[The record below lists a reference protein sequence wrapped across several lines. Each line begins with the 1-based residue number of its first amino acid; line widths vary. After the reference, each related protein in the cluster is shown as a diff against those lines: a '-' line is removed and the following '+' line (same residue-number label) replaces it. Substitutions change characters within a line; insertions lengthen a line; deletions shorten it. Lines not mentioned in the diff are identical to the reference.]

1 MTPEQLGE
9 IIESLRREIEKRGLE
24 NILAEVD
31 EEKVEEEVGHNV
43 GDNTQLLDVEG
54 TQLITFEDLKKR
66 RF

>member
-31 EEKVEEEVGHNV
+31 EEKVEQVGHNV

-54 TQLITFEDLKKR
+54 T
-66 RF
+66 